1 MSEQPSASI
10 SFIGRGILIMSY
22 HVSKAEFAEIVE
34 AALEEL
40 PEPFAAH
47 LEQMVVEIRDLPSSS
62 QNRKVGI
69 SKGNLLLGLYE
80 GVPMT
85 QKSVEHSGTLPARI
99 YIFQRNLERVCDSQ
113 PELSEQIRRT
123 VLHEIGHYFGMS
135 EEDLDQRGYG

>member
-1 MSEQPSASI
+1 
-10 SFIGRGILIMSY
+10 MSY

-47 LEQMVVEIRDLPSSS
+47 LEQMVVEIRDLPSAS

-69 SKGNLLLGLYE
+69 SKDNLLLGLYE

-85 QKSVEHSGTLPARI
+85 LKSVEHSGTLPARI

-113 PELSEQIRRT
+113 PELSEQIRKT

-135 EEDLDQRGYG
+135 EEDLDERGYG